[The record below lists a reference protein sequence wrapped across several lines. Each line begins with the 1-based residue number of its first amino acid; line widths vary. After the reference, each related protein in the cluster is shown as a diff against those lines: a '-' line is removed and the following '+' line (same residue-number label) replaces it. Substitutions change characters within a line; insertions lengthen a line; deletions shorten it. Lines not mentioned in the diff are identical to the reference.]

1 MFARANSKTDLLI
14 QRRLLSGLGMAK
26 RNPKENN
33 ELTIGGLAKSSNSL
47 YKFVK
52 RFTHYR

>member
-33 ELTIGGLAKSSNSL
+33 ELTIGLAKSSNSL